1 MARLST
7 KVRQDLKALFSN
19 LLRLGGIGGM
29 RDDAI
34 PSFDFGAQIQADAD
48 GTVPASRCKF
58 SVDAANNDDL
68 RIGGH
73 IFKFVTALGAAD
85 TFTQV
90 KRGVSLAATQQGF
103 IDAVNGVTNANV
115 VPATTPFALA
125 VYADLVDATH
135 VRVRQSTAQG
145 QVPGADG
152 SSAAL
157 APTSIVLAENLTQA
171 GDTWSCLN
179 LNCSGSAAPS
189 GRRTHDEV
197 VITAQMLTYGSFQVE
212 LPFTPAKLMWNAVSS
227 TGVLKAVD
235 EAVTI
240 SGNAINLVCA
250 GGGGSNWAA
259 GDKFRFLASE

>member
-1 MARLST
+1 MARLSS
-7 KVRQDLKALFSN
+7 KVRQDLKSLFSN
-19 LLRLGGIGGM
+19 LLRLGGLGGM

-48 GTVPASRCKF
+48 GTVPASRCKI
-58 SVDAANNDDL
+58 SADATNNDDL

-73 IFKFVTALGAAD
+73 IFKFVTSLGAAD

-103 IDAVNGVTNANV
+103 IDAVNGTASANV
-115 VPATTPFALA
+115 VPALTPFALA

-135 VRVRQSTAQG
+135 VRVRQSSAQG
-145 QVPGADG
+145 AVPGGDG
-152 SSAAL
+152 STAAL

-189 GRRTHDEV
+189 GRRTHDKV
-197 VITAQMLTYGSFQVE
+197 TITAQMLTNGSFQVE
-212 LPFTPAKLMWNAVSS
+212 LPFTPTKLLWGAVTSA
-227 TGVLKAVD
+227 GVLKAVD

-259 GDKFRFLASE
+259 GDEFRFLASE